1 MEESYYERNR
11 EARCAY
17 QREYYKQNKD
27 KINKK
32 RQIDEA
38 SDPEKIKKRL
48 DYNKE
53 YYRKNRKKLLAER
66 AKRYQEIKKERE
78 EYKKMKRAEA
88 TPQT

>member
-17 QREYYKQNKD
+17 QREYYKQNKN
-27 KINKK
+27 KINQK
-32 RQIDEA
+32 RLLDEA

-78 EYKKMKRAEA
+78 EYKKMKQEKE
-88 TPQT
+88 TPQI

>member
-17 QREYYKQNKD
+17 QREYYKQNKN
-27 KINKK
+27 KINQK
-32 RQIDEA
+32 RHLDEA
-38 SDPEKIKKRL
+38 SDPDKVKKRL

-78 EYKKMKRAEA
+78 EYKKMKRGEA
-88 TPQT
+88 TPQI

>member
-78 EYKKMKRAEA
+78 EYKKMKQAA
-88 TPQT
+88 AAPQT

>member
-78 EYKKMKRAEA
+78 EYKKMKQAEA
-88 TPQT
+88 APQT

>member
-53 YYRKNRKKLLAER
+53 YYRKNRKKLL
-66 AKRYQEIKKERE
+66 KS
-78 EYKKMKRAEA
+78 
-88 TPQT
+88 

>member
-17 QREYYKQNKD
+17 QREYYKRDKR
-27 KINKK
+27 KINQK
-32 RQIDEA
+32 RLLDEA
-38 SDPEKIKKRL
+38 SNPDKVKKRL
-48 DYNKE
+48 EYNKE

-78 EYKKMKRAEA
+78 EYKKIMQEGV
-88 TPQT
+88 TPQI